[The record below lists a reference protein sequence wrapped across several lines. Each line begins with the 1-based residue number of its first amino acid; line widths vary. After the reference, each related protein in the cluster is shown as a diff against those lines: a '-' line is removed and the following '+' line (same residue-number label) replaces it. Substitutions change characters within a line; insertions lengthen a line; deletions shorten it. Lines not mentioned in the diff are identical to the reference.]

1 MKQEESLFRWIL
13 PLMAILLGSLSDPAD
28 AAQIE
33 CASRVPRVKAVTS
46 PDFHPTLHPFQSPPG
61 TFDPTPLLSTTVTVT
76 GKGPSCLVAHF
87 SVMARPTDNYI
98 VFQVR
103 VDGVPMEGH
112 LSGVPGIAAVPVVY
126 AIEETDLNVPQM
138 VAHGF
143 FAQVSPGQHTVDV
156 LFAAGSDLDP
166 DPANPPSAGS
176 PVLVLNYR

>member
-1 MKQEESLFRWIL
+1 MKLGKSLLASL
-13 PLMAILLGSLSDPAD
+13 PLIALLLASLGHPAN

-33 CASRVPRVKAVTS
+33 CAGRTPRVKALTS
-46 PDFHPTLHPFQSPPG
+46 PDFRPTLHPFQLPPG
-61 TFDPTPLLSTTVTVT
+61 SFDPTPLLSTTVTVT

-87 SVMARPTDNYI
+87 SVMARPTDNYM

-126 AIEETDLNVPQM
+126 TIEETDLNVPQM
-138 VAHGF
+138 VAHSF
-143 FAQVSPGQHTVDV
+143 FAKVSPGQHNVDV

-176 PVLVLNYR
+176 PVLVLSYR